1 MHVSQD
7 LVKLKRTRVSMRPFC
22 FCRPFNTVGALE
34 RAKYAVESQ
43 YAVVG
48 VLEDFNTTLTV
59 LEKYIPR
66 FFGGATSVYFGE

>member
-1 MHVSQD
+1 M
-7 LVKLKRTRVSMRPFC
+7 
-22 FCRPFNTVGALE
+22 GALE
-34 RAKYAVESQ
+34 RAKHAVETQ

-66 FFGGATSVYFGE
+66 FFGGAKNTYFGETFLLWIK